1 MGGDSAGYQAVAR
14 LYHGWITGL
23 IVMVASQ
30 RGAAPAAELMFRLF
44 RRQHRATFLAGI
56 EKLGL
61 AGLPAA
67 VASAQ
72 YHYLSNQIGGV
83 RVEYIYESDRKAW
96 IRYPP
101 PRWIWQGPA
110 ICAIPSEVSRAI
122 LRGWHAENGVSL
134 GNPRLGFVCTKQ
146 TVDGQ
151 DALEGYFLEHDRA
164 LEPEERLRF
173 APGEEAPPFDPAAA
187 PRLAAEWTPERL
199 DKARRNYAMEY
210 VRSLLPEL
218 VELSGPED
226 AGQLAS
232 RSAYLM
238 GMQLSDE
245 LKAML
250 GVAGAGVRGF
260 AEFFLRLAVAQDD
273 RASAAPV
280 GDGVVIRQ
288 KGWRLMQGVA
298 LDEDLALAAWDALW
312 QGLLAAHD
320 RWLAWRSLARE
331 PGVLAWQIASRA
343 RDYANGL
350 PSRA

>member
-1 MGGDSAGYQAVAR
+1 MAGDSAGYQAAAR

-23 IVMVASQ
+23 IVMVAS
-30 RGAAPAAELMFRLF
+30 RCGAAPAAELVFRLF
-44 RRQHRATFLAGI
+44 RRQHRETFLPGI

-72 YHYLSNQIGGV
+72 YHYLSNEIGGV

-151 DALEGYFLEHDRA
+151 DALEGYFIEHDRA
-164 LEPEERLRF
+164 LALEERLRF
-173 APGEEAPPFDPAAA
+173 APDEEAPPFDPARA
-187 PRLAAEWTPERL
+187 PRLPAAWTPPRL

-218 VELSGPED
+218 VALFGAEE
-226 AGQLAS
+226 ARQLAG

-250 GVAGAGVRGF
+250 DVRREGAAGF
-260 AEFFLRLAVAQDD
+260 ADFFLRLAAAQDD
-273 RASAAPV
+273 AASAAPAE
-280 GDGVVIRQ
+280 DGVMICQ
-288 KGWRLMQGVA
+288 QGWRLMQSVA
-298 LDEDLALAAWDALW
+298 LDEDLALALWDSLW

-320 RWLAWRSLARE
+320 RWLAWRRIPRE
-331 PGVLAWQIASRA
+331 GDAFAWEIAPRA
-343 RDYANGL
+343 RG
-350 PSRA
+350 

>member
-218 VELSGPED
+218 VELFGPED

-238 GMQLSDE
+238 GM
-245 LKAML
+245 
-250 GVAGAGVRGF
+250 
-260 AEFFLRLAVAQDD
+260 
-273 RASAAPV
+273 
-280 GDGVVIRQ
+280 
-288 KGWRLMQGVA
+288 
-298 LDEDLALAAWDALW
+298 
-312 QGLLAAHD
+312 
-320 RWLAWRSLARE
+320 
-331 PGVLAWQIASRA
+331 
-343 RDYANGL
+343 
-350 PSRA
+350 